1 MQMKKSL
8 LLFLVGSLSSLYAF
22 VPQPLA
28 SGDAVVPNDVA
39 YYKHKLPLSNVELI
53 YTKKNKDFAQLSGQK
68 EASINKEYEKLFDW
82 KFDETLYVGLISQH
96 NQVANGFSTQWPNN
110 RQINYMGGTQL
121 IDYFTTT
128 SWLDTLLYHETAH
141 NYQINVKGSRV
152 SQTLHFVFG
161 NGIVL
166 FPLPLIMPNVAINPF
181 MLEGNAVLNE
191 SWHGNGGRL
200 YSGRLKAQTLLQA
213 KANQLTPEY
222 LYNKKFAFPY
232 GEIAYIQG
240 GFYNYYL
247 AKEYGLQKS
256 NSFFKRSSEYWYWPF
271 MTNRSMQK
279 SIGRSFE
286 ATIEE
291 FAVEQKKEA
300 KNFHLQTGKKIASSQ
315 FFSSLNNSKKE
326 IFFLTNESGV
336 RKPELVVLNKKSQ
349 EVKKIQESFL
359 RGKVIK
365 VGGEYFTQAS
375 AKTSPLQIEQ
385 GLFDKNAFIQEG
397 SESKMIQGYLSN
409 SNAVYFDV
417 PSSFSQPQL
426 YVGKKFYDQVNSSV
440 IIDKKDNLYYFK
452 QKNKIRTLYKNK
464 RALFSYEG
472 FYGIVSDVDT
482 QGRVYFI
489 ANSALGSS
497 LYRYTKGS
505 IERVSRADN
514 VIEAR
519 LVNDKELLVAA
530 IDANEYYYVL
540 SPLQIQEQKPFN
552 TKLFFEDEKYNTH
565 KKSTN
570 INKMDLG
577 TQNKYKALL
586 DMHYSGSN
594 ASVLYSSLSGVIG
607 SLNINF
613 ADPLMQNSANIFLN
627 RDDTNVTIA
636 GVGYSSSEYLLNY
649 SISMYGVLDK
659 GTRENIRDN
668 GVIANVTLPFLEA
681 GYYYGDIQASYFQ
694 DYDTKEREPLSISVH
709 LSKKEQY
716 GVSFYA
722 NALNAITLYGV
733 QDRGDML
740 VGGEYEFKHDL
751 AKEFYFGSAIK
762 YSQSNAQSNLQKR
775 GVKLSALSLT
785 SDRDPSTIAIASLAS
800 SYYLK
805 SAGYIEANIAKV
817 MHFSAYFFTFPLSLR
832 REALYAKYRYYDL
845 EDFTNTHAFS
855 NEITA
860 GITLSSVIL
869 NSFVVPISFEY
880 VHSDSTLVSDE
891 NSVRVLL
898 GLSF

>member
-1 MQMKKSL
+1 MKRSL
-8 LLFLVGSLSSLYAF
+8 FLFLVVSTSSLNAL
-22 VPQPLA
+22 VPQPLC
-28 SGDAVVPNDVA
+28 SGDAVVPNDTP
-39 YYKHKLPLSNVELI
+39 YYKHKLSSSNVELI
-53 YTKKNKDFAQLSGQK
+53 YTKQNKHFAQLSGQK
-68 EASINKEYEKLFDW
+68 EVSINTEYEKTFDW
-82 KFDETLYVGLISQH
+82 VFDETLYVGLISQY

-121 IDYFTTT
+121 VDYFTTT

-141 NYQINVKGSRV
+141 NYQINVKGSSV
-152 SQTLHFVFG
+152 SQTLHSVFG

-166 FPLPLIMPNVAINPF
+166 LPLPVIMPNVAINPF

-213 KANQLTPEY
+213 KANQLKPEY

-232 GEIAYIQG
+232 GEIAYVQG

-247 AKEYGLQKS
+247 AKEYGLHKS

-279 SIGRSFE
+279 SIGKSFE
-286 ATIEE
+286 ASIKE
-291 FAVEQKKEA
+291 FAVEQQKEA

-315 FFSSLNNSKKE
+315 FFSSLNNSKRE

-336 RKPELVVLNKKSQ
+336 RKPELVVINKASKD
-349 EVKKIQESFL
+349 VKKRQESFL
-359 RGKVIK
+359 RGKVLK
-365 VGGEYFTQAS
+365 VGKEYFTQAS
-375 AKTSPLQIEQ
+375 AKTSPLQIQQ
-385 GLFDKNAFIQEG
+385 GLFDKDAFIKEDTA
-397 SESKMIQGYLSN
+397 SKMIQGYLSN

-426 YVGKKFYDQVNSSV
+426 YVGNTFYNQVNSSV
-440 IIDKKDNLYYFK
+440 IIDKEDNLYYFK
-452 QKNKIRTLYKNK
+452 QKNKTRTLYKNK
-464 RALFSYEG
+464 TPLFSYEG

-497 LYRYTKGS
+497 LYRYSKDK

-514 VIEAR
+514 VVEAR

-530 IDANEYYYVL
+530 INANEYYYVL
-540 SPLQIQEQKPFN
+540 SPLQIQKQKPFN
-552 TKLFFEDEKYNTH
+552 TKLFFEDKKYDTLT
-565 KKSTN
+565 KSTKAKK
-570 INKMDLG
+570 IVLG
-577 TQNKYKALL
+577 TDDKYKALL

-594 ASVLYSSLSGVIG
+594 ASLLYSSLNGIIG

-613 ADPLMQNSANIFLN
+613 ADPLMQNSANVFLN

-636 GVGYSSSEYLLNY
+636 GIGYSSSEYLLNY

-659 GTRENIRDN
+659 GTRENIRHS
-668 GVIANVTLPFLEA
+668 GVIANATLPFLES
-681 GYYYGDIQASYFQ
+681 GYYYGAIQASYFQ
-694 DYDTKEREPLSISVH
+694 DYDTKEREPLSLSLH

-740 VGGEYEFKHDL
+740 LGGEYEFKHDL
-751 AKEFYFGSAIK
+751 AKEFYLGGSIK
-762 YSQSNAQSNLQKR
+762 YSQSNAQSAFQNR

-785 SDRDPSTIAIASLAS
+785 TDKDPSTIAMASLRS
-800 SYYLK
+800 SYYFK
-805 SAGYIEANIAKV
+805 SAGYVEANIAKV

-845 EDFTNTHAFS
+845 EDFASRHESS
-855 NEITA
+855 NEVTA
-860 GITLSSVIL
+860 GITLSSVFL
-869 NSFVVPISFEY
+869 NSFVLPISFEY
-880 VHSDSTLVSDE
+880 VHSDSTLLSDE

-898 GLSF
+898 GFSF